1 MEISL
6 LTLQG
11 SFLLLQLSAPQL
23 LFQIPIQAQVHEKI
37 LPVPPL
43 SHCYNSQMHF
53 MSLPMALHFTTFC
66 KLCYSNSSA
75 MKEDC
80 CVSICYSVV
89 CTYTIQ
95 REVKLHSCPGYKTR
109 FYFCWS
115 RDMFYSSLQRT
126 TQSLTLEKRCSTQQ
140 LLLLK
145 EYKHSENQQTIKL
158 HTSTKP
164 VLEWN
169 LLLLYLN
176 ATQLP

>member
-1 MEISL
+1 MRRFFQCL
-6 LTLQG
+6 LYPIATTVKCILWAYQWLCTLPLFV
-11 SFLLLQLSAPQL
+11 SCAMATALLWK
-23 LFQIPIQAQVHEKI
+23 KI
-37 LPVPPL
+37 V
-43 SHCYNSQMHF
+43 
-53 MSLPMALHFTTFC
+53 
-66 KLCYSNSSA
+66 
-75 MKEDC
+75 
-80 CVSICYSVV
+80 VSICYSVV

-158 HTSTKP
+158 HTYTKP